1 MKYFIAMLVLLCL
14 SAGSVRAESSI
25 VGVDKAAHFGLSF
38 IATETG
44 YGIGR
49 KLKLGKVE
57 SWVISALVVNAIGV
71 VKETAIDKNPDGKDI
86 IANAA
91 GSISAGIFV
100 WTFDF

>member
-1 MKYFIAMLVLLCL
+1 MRWLFIVVLLL
-14 SAGSVRAESSI
+14 SIGAGPCKAESSMLST
-25 VGVDKAAHFGLSF
+25 DKAAHFGMAF

-57 SWVISALVVNAIGV
+57 SWLISALAVNALGV
-71 VKETAIDKNPDGKDI
+71 VKETAIDKNPDSKDI
-86 IANAA
+86 LANVA
-91 GSISAGIFV
+91 GSVSAGIFV

>member
-1 MKYFIAMLVLLCL
+1 MKCLLAILVFLTL
-14 SAGSVRAESSI
+14 STTSIRAESSI

-57 SWVISALVVNAIGV
+57 SWLISALVVNAVGV
-71 VKETAIDKNPDGKDI
+71 VKETAIDKNPDSKDI
-86 IANAA
+86 LANAA